1 MNQNEL
7 QNRVLLNC
15 VEHHASVVMQDVYQ
29 DGYSAEDILG
39 FSKEKWE
46 QYFSK
51 IKVNRILQTLSSIR
65 IESVMD
71 ELLAQKIGI
80 LPFEDLDYP
89 PLLREIY
96 NPPRLLYYI
105 GKLPQPSSLLISVVG
120 SRDSTMAGRLNARD
134 LGQFLADRGIGVV
147 SGLARGI
154 DYAAHEGVLKQKGT
168 CIGVVACGIHEFT
181 RPRLQPFHSAILEN
195 GCILSEFPPDYPVYR
210 KSFPIRNRIITG
222 MSVATILVEAA
233 LRSGSMVS
241 ARLALEQG
249 REVFAF
255 PGPIFSETY
264 SGCHELI
271 RNGASLVSSFED
283 IVNDLSLNLPQF
295 QAVATQTIVPGGDDG
310 KRVFALIGKEPQS
323 VEEIVYQLQMP
334 LGRILGV
341 ILELERNNLLT
352 RLPGD
357 MLIRRS

>member
-1 MNQNEL
+1 MNL

-15 VEHHASVVMQDVYQ
+15 VEHHASVVLEDVYR
-29 DGYSAEDILG
+29 DGYSPEAILE
-39 FSKEKWE
+39 FSREKWE
-46 QYFSK
+46 QYFSRV
-51 IKVNRILQTLSSIR
+51 KVNRILESLSSVR
-65 IESVMD
+65 IESVM
-71 ELLAQKIGI
+71 EQLFEQKIGI
-80 LPFEDLDYP
+80 LPIEDPDYP

-96 NPPRLLYYI
+96 NPPRLLYYL
-105 GKLPQPSSLLISVVG
+105 GKLPQANSLLISVVG

-154 DYAAHEGVLKQKGT
+154 DYAAHEGVLKHNGT

-181 RPRLQPFHSAILEN
+181 RPRLQSFHASILEN
-195 GCILSEFPPDYPVYR
+195 GCILSEFPPDFPVYR

-222 MSVATILVEAA
+222 MSVATVLVEAA

-241 ARLALEQG
+241 ARLAIEQG

-264 SGCHELI
+264 SGCHDLI
-271 RNGASLVSSFED
+271 RNGASLVSCFED
-283 IVNDLSLNLPQF
+283 IVRDLALNLPEF
-295 QAVATQTIVPGGDDG
+295 QKASTQIVVPGGEDG
-310 KRVFALIGKEPQS
+310 KRVYALIGKEPQS
-323 VEEIVYQLQMP
+323 VEEIVYQLQIP
-334 LGRILGV
+334 LSRVLGIIV
-341 ILELERNNLLT
+341 DLERNQLLS